1 MAEVQ
6 IIDNMVSVYKY
17 ASSKAV
23 VSGKTITYTIEI
35 KNDGT
40 FVNTNLFFKDT
51 LPNSVNFI
59 EGSVKIDGVSQI
71 ELSPVIGFNLRD
83 LNANDKILIEFDVV
97 VI

>member
-6 IIDNMVSVYKY
+6 IINNMVSVYKY

-23 VSGKTITYTIEI
+23 VSGETITYTIEI
-35 KNDGT
+35 KNGGT

-51 LPNSVNFI
+51 LPDSVNFI